1 MSVTCTPKRL
11 ETHLAFVT
19 QTSAMALARQELEE
33 GTGELFSLYIFD
45 FLSLSVVP
53 YLQVGRDLW
62 DSKMINLG
70 FDNDLQSEHSW
81 NSLLILHPEQFMS
94 SFQ

>member
-1 MSVTCTPKRL
+1 MSVTCTLKRL

-19 QTSAMALARQELEE
+19 QTSAMALASQELEE

-45 FLSLSVVP
+45 FLSLFVVP

-62 DSKMINLG
+62 NSKMVRINLS
-70 FDNDLQSEHSW
+70 FDNDLQPEHS
-81 NSLLILHPEQFMS
+81 
-94 SFQ
+94 

>member
-11 ETHLAFVT
+11 ETHIAFVT
-19 QTSAMALARQELEE
+19 QTSAMALARQELGE

-62 DSKMINLG
+62 DSKMVRINIS
-70 FDNDLQSEHSW
+70 FDNDLQPEHS
-81 NSLLILHPEQFMS
+81 
-94 SFQ
+94 

>member
-1 MSVTCTPKRL
+1 
-11 ETHLAFVT
+11 
-19 QTSAMALARQELEE
+19 MALARQELEE

-45 FLSLSVVP
+45 FLSLFVVP

-62 DSKMINLG
+62 DSRMVRINLS
-70 FDNDLQSEHSW
+70 FDNDLQPEHSW
-81 NSLLILHPEQFMS
+81 NSLLILHPEQLMS